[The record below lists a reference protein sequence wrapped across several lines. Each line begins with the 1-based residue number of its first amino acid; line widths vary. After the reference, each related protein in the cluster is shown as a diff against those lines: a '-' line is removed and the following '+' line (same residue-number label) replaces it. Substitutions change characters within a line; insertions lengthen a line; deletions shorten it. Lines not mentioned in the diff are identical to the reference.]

1 MRSTNIP
8 SIKKRRG
15 ISTILG
21 TLIFIGVLFT
31 SVVPMMLVM
40 KQADTI
46 YTKKIHELET
56 KDDERAREELNVYTF
71 AGVDTE
77 IMLKIKNRGEVPV
90 KIVRVWTND
99 EYHNEN
105 TTILTNSEKSLGPFE
120 VPEVVINTTVSVK
133 VVTERGNVFH
143 CISGLL
149 YYTDQGWKTTSLGIC
164 VIIHNAEGGEYQCL
178 LWNATKTPEP
188 TWDKFYESKA
198 KEWEDVVATT
208 PVPVASPY
216 YQVKVN
222 EKKGVN
228 WKPLPGSP
236 IDTPIEYPDGPPF
249 IMVWIDAK

>member
-1 MRSTNIP
+1 MRSTNILP
-8 SIKKRRG
+8 IEKRRG
-15 ISTILG
+15 VSTILG
-21 TLIFIGVLFT
+21 TLIFIGILFT

-56 KDDERAREELNVYTF
+56 KDDERVREELIVYTF
-71 AGVDTE
+71 AGGGTK
-77 IMLKIKNRGEVPV
+77 IMVKIKNRGEVPV

-105 TTILTNSEKSLGPFE
+105 TTILTNSENNIGPFE
-120 VPEVVINTTVSVK
+120 VPDVDINTTVSVK

-143 CISGLL
+143 CISGIL
-149 YYTDQGWKTTSLGIC
+149 YYTGSGWSTTSYGIC
-164 VIIHNAEGGEYQCL
+164 VIIHNAEGGEYQCW
-178 LWNATKTPEP
+178 LWNASKTEP
-188 TWDKFYESKA
+188 TWDKFYESKS

-208 PVPVASPY
+208 PVPVVSPY
-216 YQVKVN
+216 YKVEVN
-222 EKKGVN
+222 EKKGIN